1 MNDLKINLTTD
12 EAAQIVAAL
21 GFVRRNL
28 VLDAEKMMW
37 HFVPGQSINYDL
49 AAIIELE
56 DIMCRFSET
65 IEEAIETHPFNPFI
79 KTF

>member
-1 MNDLKINLTTD
+1 MTDFKINLTTE

-28 VLDAEKMMW
+28 VVDAEKMMW
-37 HFVPGQSINYDL
+37 RFVPGQSIDYDL

-56 DIMCRFSET
+56 DIICKFNDS
-65 IEEAIETHPFNPFI
+65 IEEAIETSPFHPYVINF
-79 KTF
+79 